1 MKENLS
7 HVSRLVAA
15 EVTSLREQYEREKET
30 AQRMKSDADK
40 VRTFYL
46 LHTAALFY
54 FITVP
59 DRVFVYLA
67 CLQYLCLVFVCSQC
81 PIFVAI

>member
-40 VRTFYL
+40 VRTLYL
-46 LHTAALFY
+46 LHIAALCC
-54 FITVP
+54 FIFIP
-59 DRVFVYLA
+59 DRVLVHVYNIYLLSLFVLNVLYL
-67 CLQYLCLVFVCSQC
+67 
-81 PIFVAI
+81 